1 MGAPIDKVYL
11 GQWKERARQWH
22 QFFRHPG
29 TAYKLGSS
37 PGTVDYDMEVCESL
51 QRYAF
56 RDHH

>member
-37 PGTVDYDMEVCESL
+37 PGTVGHDMEVCESL
-51 QRYAF
+51 QRYAL
-56 RDHH
+56 